1 VKDLQDARDW
11 IKISLTPAQS
21 GDLGLIMNACF
32 PLFVAAGFPED
43 AAVFARMRP
52 RLGAELFFSPRM
64 AAIAHSVLAAYDT
77 VATEPPTRAGTTVL
91 IASSNNA
98 FAMLSP

>member
-1 VKDLQDARDW
+1 MQEQRKHDW

-21 GDLGLIMNACF
+21 GDLGSIMNACF

-43 AAVFARMRP
+43 AAMFARMRP
-52 RLGAELFFSPRM
+52 RLGVELFFSPRM
-64 AAIAHSVLAAYDT
+64 ATIAHSVLAAYDT